1 MILVLALL
9 TIAVFLG
16 AEIARR
22 SFRLADDVLTRERAA
37 LGRWTEISCRR
48 VLLPQAAALFAAE
61 AAPQEPGAGSP
72 ADGSSAGGSSTDDT
86 GSDGTVS
93 DDSAPDQS
101 ERLRR
106 RAFTLRINDFDVDLI
121 LADEQ
126 AKVDVNLL
134 LRADADPSSPARLRA
149 LAGADSP
156 PLRSIAPARMNRS
169 SERKFESW
177 DQLFQTAAGETDRL
191 VGAAEKLSCWSGG
204 RLNFRTASQAALD
217 AVCDDLLDADERSRL
232 RAAIER
238 SPDAPLVELMRS
250 AQFSERAA
258 ERLQA
263 RLTERSTCYSLWIR
277 RRSGSRTDFSL
288 SVADFGRSGSSG
300 VSAANTYRFRW

>member
-1 MILVLALL
+1 LILVLALL

-61 AAPQEPGAGSP
+61 ATPQEPAGGSP
-72 ADGSSAGGSSTDDT
+72 AGGTSTDGPASDDT
-86 GSDGTVS
+86 TSDGTV
-93 DDSAPDQS
+93 PDAG

-121 LADEQ
+121 LADEH

-134 LRADADPSSPARLRA
+134 LRTDADPSSPARLRA
-149 LAGADSP
+149 LAGGEAP
-156 PLRSIAPARMNRS
+156 TLRPIAPARLNRNG
-169 SERKFESW
+169 ERKFESW

-204 RLNFRTASQAALD
+204 RLNFRTASQAAFD
-217 AVCDDLLDADERSRL
+217 AVCGDLLDEDERTRL
-232 RAAIER
+232 REAIKG
-238 SPDAPLVELMRS
+238 SPDAQLVELIGS
-250 AQFSERAA
+250 AQLSERAA
-258 ERLQA
+258 ERLRG

-277 RRSGSRTDFSL
+277 RRSGLRTDFSF
-288 SVADFGRSGSSG
+288 SVADLGRSGSSG